1 MDHLLDSTLGR
12 PSTVNLSSIYGIGKT
27 SLELLEATG
36 FHDVESVANADVDE
50 LHRELERANS
60 MLKIAKRS
68 PTRAAVEKWIG
79 MARDAIGEDEEA
91 EAPEEP
97 VSHPV
102 NYERSQEVAPLLAA
116 APLAIPLPAQLL
128 MENELKVSAI
138 PAGIL
143 LNHYSGD
150 LEVKVEERLPRA
162 RQPRQATLSGYVRLA
177 EQSAQRLEIDTSK
190 IRSIED
196 MGEPLLKVPAVKTSP
211 ANDRVALLRA
221 PRSATNEGRDPESR
235 WYIRGVLHS
244 HPLSLAVGAM
254 ATTLVMLM
262 IPLSMVSAALLF
274 LSAEMPE
281 RFGWVPGWLLVVP
294 VALPLFGIAYLIWG
308 LSGSCRICGQKLFIH
323 RAHLKNSKAHRLPV
337 LGYILPLC
345 FHLLVF
351 RWFRCTHC
359 GTPVRLKE

>member
-1 MDHLLDSTLGR
+1 MDHLLESTLGR
-12 PSTVNLSSIYGIGKT
+12 PSTVNLSNIYGIGKT

-36 FHDVESVANADVDE
+36 FHDVESIANAGVDE

-60 MLKIAKRS
+60 MLKIAKRNPS
-68 PTRAAVEKWIG
+68 RAAVEKWIG
-79 MARDAIGEDEEA
+79 MARDVVGEPDE
-91 EAPEEP
+91 PEEP
-97 VSHPV
+97 EVSVLPAV
-102 NYERSQEVAPLLAA
+102 DFERSPEVAPLLAA
-116 APLAIPLPAQLL
+116 APLAIPLPSKVL
-128 MENELKVSAI
+128 MGSQLKVSEI

-150 LEVKVEERLPRA
+150 LDVKVEERLPRA
-162 RQPRQATLSGYVRLA
+162 RQPRQVAASGYVRLA
-177 EQSAQRLEIDTSK
+177 DPSAQRLAIDTSK

-196 MGEPLLKVPAVKTSP
+196 MGEPLLKAPAVKASP

-221 PRSATNEGRDPESR
+221 PRTATNEGRDPESR

-244 HPLSLAVGAM
+244 HPFSLAIGAVM
-254 ATTLVMLM
+254 TLLVMLVF
-262 IPLSMVSAALLF
+262 PLSMVSVALLF

-281 RFGWVPGWLLVVP
+281 RFAWVPGWLLGIP
-294 VALPLFGIAYLIWG
+294 VTLPLCGIAYLIWG
-308 LSGSCRICGQKLFIH
+308 LSGSCRICGQKLFVH
-323 RAHLKNSKAHRLPV
+323 RSHLKNSRAHRV
-337 LGYILPLC
+337 KGLGYILPLC